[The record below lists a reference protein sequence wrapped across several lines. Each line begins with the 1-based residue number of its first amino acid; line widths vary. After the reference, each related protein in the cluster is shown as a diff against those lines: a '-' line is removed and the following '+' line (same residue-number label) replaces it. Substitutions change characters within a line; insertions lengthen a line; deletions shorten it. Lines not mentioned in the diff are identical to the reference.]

1 MISKPTKPSLSDR
14 MKWFVEAR
22 FGLSLHFGLYSI
34 AGRGEWLRS
43 TERLSIEAYQQYFD
57 SFQPDAG
64 CAREW
69 ARAARLAGAKYCV
82 LTAKHHDGFCL
93 WDSQLTSYKT
103 TNTPARRDLIREYV
117 DALRDEGIRVG
128 IYYSLVDWHHN
139 DYPAWGDRQHPMRH
153 DPASVARDERC
164 EWPRYLEYMHAQVEE
179 LLSGYGPIDVLVF
192 DFSYWDFIGDKWGA
206 SELMQ
211 KIRRLA
217 PNVVINDRLGFEA
230 IKQAHPPAFVGDYDH
245 AEQNIPREPVV
256 NALGERIPWEAW
268 MTINNSWTFGPH
280 DHNWKS
286 TATIV
291 RALVNCVSKGGNLML
306 NIGPNARGH
315 LPPEGLRRLEE
326 VGQWL
331 QLNSESIYGCGPSD
345 FAKPEWGR
353 FTQKD
358 GQLFAHIL
366 EPVIGH
372 ANLPSLRGRVKN
384 GRVLATG
391 TEATLS
397 SYWNPGIQTF
407 DAPDDI
413 FFNLGSPPQ
422 ATFPLPDARDTV
434 VRFEL
439 TDEDERRR
447 LCEREEEAFALA
459 TSRVP
464 F

>member
-1 MISKPTKPSLSDR
+1 MTDISLPER

-34 AGRGEWLRS
+34 AGRGEWIRS

-57 SFQPDAG
+57 GFQPDEG

-93 WDSQLTSYKT
+93 WDSQLTSYKS
-103 TNTPARRDLIREYV
+103 TNTPAHRDLIREYV
-117 DALRDEGIRVG
+117 DALREEGIRVG
-128 IYYSLVDWHHN
+128 LYYSLVDWHHP
-139 DYPAWGDRQHPMRH
+139 DYPAWGDRQHPLRH
-153 DPASVARDERC
+153 DPASRARDERC
-164 EWPRYLEYMHAQVEE
+164 QWPRYLEYMHGQVEE

-192 DFSYWDFIGDKWGA
+192 DFSYWDFIGEKWDA
-206 SELMQ
+206 SELMK

-217 PNVVINDRLGFEA
+217 PDIVINDRLGCEA
-230 IKQAHPPAFVGDYDH
+230 IKQAEPPAYVGDYDH
-245 AEQNIPREPVV
+245 AEQNIPREPVT
-256 NALGERIPWEAW
+256 NALGQRIPWEAW
-268 MTINNSWTFGPH
+268 MTINNSWTFDPH

-286 TATIV
+286 ASTLV

-306 NIGPNARGH
+306 NIGPNARGG
-315 LPPEGLRRLEE
+315 LPQAGLQILEE

-331 QLNSESIYGCGPSD
+331 QLNGESIYGCGPSD

-353 FTQKD
+353 FTQNGD
-358 GQLFAHIL
+358 RLYAHLL

-372 ANLPSLRGRVKN
+372 INLPELRGRVKN

-391 TEATLS
+391 SEAKLC

-413 FFNLGSPPQ
+413 FFNLGAPPQ

-434 VRFEL
+434 VRFEV
-439 TDEDERRR
+439 TDEETCRLIRERD
-447 LCEREEEAFALA
+447 ADDFARA
-459 TSRVP
+459 TERVP
-464 F
+464 FL